1 MNKYIQMMGNVLKD
15 KDELI
20 YDLIFSSRN
29 EFIIDIGEYIQ
40 DLYKFDEFI
49 SEIKEISKRSKVSI
63 VKNSVDVDSKSVIWK
78 LKVKK

>member
-1 MNKYIQMMGNVLKD
+1 MMENVLKD
-15 KDELI
+15 RDDLI
-20 YDLIFSSRN
+20 YELIFSDQK
-29 EFIIDIGEYIQ
+29 EFVIDIGDYIT

-49 SEIKEISKRSKVSI
+49 SEIKQVLKRSKVSI

>member
-1 MNKYIQMMGNVLKD
+1 MNKYIQMMGNVMKD

-20 YDLIFSSRN
+20 YDLIFSNRN
-29 EFIIDIGEYIQ
+29 EFVIDIGEYIQ

-49 SEIKEISKRSKVSI
+49 SEIKEILKRSKVSI

>member
-49 SEIKEISKRSKVSI
+49 SEIKEILKRSKVSI

>member
-1 MNKYIQMMGNVLKD
+1 MGNVLKD

-49 SEIKEISKRSKVSI
+49 SEIKEILKRSKVSI

>member
-20 YDLIFSSRN
+20 YDLIFSNRN
-29 EFIIDIGEYIQ
+29 EFVIDIGEYIQ

-49 SEIKEISKRSKVSI
+49 SEIKEILKRSKVSI

>member
-20 YDLIFSSRN
+20 YDLIFSNRN
-29 EFIIDIGEYIQ
+29 EFVIDIGEYIR
-40 DLYKFDEFI
+40 DLYKFDEFV
-49 SEIKEISKRSKVSI
+49 SEIKEILKRSKVSI

>member
-1 MNKYIQMMGNVLKD
+1 MIGNVLKD

-49 SEIKEISKRSKVSI
+49 SEIKEILKRSKVSI

>member
-1 MNKYIQMMGNVLKD
+1 MMGNVLKD

-20 YDLIFSSRN
+20 YDLIFSNRN
-29 EFIIDIGEYIQ
+29 EFVIDIGEYIQ

-49 SEIKEISKRSKVSI
+49 SEIKEILKRSKVSI

>member
-29 EFIIDIGEYIQ
+29 EFIIDIDEYIQ

-49 SEIKEISKRSKVSI
+49 SEIKEILKRSKVSI
-63 VKNSVDVDSKSVIWK
+63 VKNSVDALS
-78 LKVKK
+78 

>member
-1 MNKYIQMMGNVLKD
+1 MMGNVLKD

-20 YDLIFSSRN
+20 YDLIFSNRN
-29 EFIIDIGEYIQ
+29 EFVIDIGEYIR
-40 DLYKFDEFI
+40 DLYKFDEFV
-49 SEIKEISKRSKVSI
+49 SEIKEILKRSKVSI

>member
-1 MNKYIQMMGNVLKD
+1 MMENVLKD
-15 KDELI
+15 RDDLI
-20 YDLIFSSRN
+20 YELIFSEQK
-29 EFIIDIGEYIQ
+29 EFVIDIGDYVT

-49 SEIKEISKRSKVSI
+49 SEIKQILKRSKVSI

>member
-1 MNKYIQMMGNVLKD
+1 MMGSVMKD
-15 KDELI
+15 RDDLI
-20 YDLIFSSRN
+20 YDLIFSN
-29 EFIIDIGEYIQ
+29 QKEFIIDIGEYIP

-49 SEIKEISKRSKVSI
+49 SDIKLILKRSKVSI

>member
-15 KDELI
+15 RDDLI
-20 YDLIFSSRN
+20 YDLIFSSKN
-29 EFIIDIGEYIQ
+29 EFVIDIGEYIR
-40 DLYKFDEFI
+40 DLYKFDEFV
-49 SEIKEISKRSKVSI
+49 SEIKEILKRSKVSI

>member
-40 DLYKFDEFI
+40 DLYKFDEFV
-49 SEIKEISKRSKVSI
+49 SEIKEILKRSKVSI

>member
-15 KDELI
+15 RDDLI
-20 YDLIFSSRN
+20 YDLIFSSKN
-29 EFIIDIGEYIQ
+29 EFIIDIGEYIP
-40 DLYKFDEFI
+40 DLYKFDEFV
-49 SEIKEISKRSKVSI
+49 SEIKEILKKSKVSI

>member
-1 MNKYIQMMGNVLKD
+1 MMGNVLKD

-49 SEIKEISKRSKVSI
+49 SEIKEILKRSKVSI

>member
-1 MNKYIQMMGNVLKD
+1 MMGNVLKD

-20 YDLIFSSRN
+20 YDLIFSNRN
-29 EFIIDIGEYIQ
+29 EFVIDIGEYIQ
-40 DLYKFDEFI
+40 DLYKFDEFV
-49 SEIKEISKRSKVSI
+49 SEIKEILKRSKVSI